1 MSAKA
6 KVGGIV
12 IDCRDPE
19 SLARFWAELLGTDQV
34 EPLGDPVHYVLIGTA
49 EPRVPYISF
58 QRVPEPK
65 TQKTRVHLDLKV
77 EDLEEATATVER
89 LGGSRGVDIQE
100 YGYSWRTMADPEG
113 NEFCMVP
120 ARASEGSG

>member
-1 MSAKA
+1 M
-6 KVGGIV
+6 
-12 IDCRDPE
+12 
-19 SLARFWAELLGTDQV
+19 
-34 EPLGDPVHYVLIGTA
+34 
-49 EPRVPYISF
+49 
-58 QRVPEPK
+58 PEPK